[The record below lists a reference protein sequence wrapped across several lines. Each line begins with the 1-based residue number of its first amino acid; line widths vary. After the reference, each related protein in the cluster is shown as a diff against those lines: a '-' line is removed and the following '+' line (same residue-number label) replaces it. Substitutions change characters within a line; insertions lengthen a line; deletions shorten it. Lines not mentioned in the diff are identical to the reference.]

1 MQNLAKEIEYSQ
13 PCLEYGRILT
23 GEEGSYTVLTS
34 FGEVVSDQAVSC
46 LVKPKVGDTVLLSMD
61 TTDDCFILSVL
72 RRDVGEKVQTEL
84 VFDGQVNLHVKG
96 GGLSLTS
103 DEKMSI
109 ASREKLAFASQ
120 KISIHADE
128 GKVTIEKLSF
138 IGRVFQ
144 SQVKRIKLI
153 ANTVEN
159 ICRRLTQRLD
169 DSFRFVK
176 EHDEVQSKSA
186 RYLVEDTLTMHSKN
200 AVHMAEE
207 IVTINAEQ
215 VHLG

>member
-13 PCLEYGRILT
+13 PCLEYGRILAE
-23 GEEGSYTVLTS
+23 GEGCYTVLTS
-34 FGEVVSDQAVSC
+34 FGEVMSEQAVGC
-46 LVKPKVGDTVLLSMD
+46 LIRPRMGDKVLLSMD
-61 TTDDCFILSVL
+61 TTDECFILSVL
-72 RRDVGEKVQTEL
+72 RRNVDENVQTEL

-103 DEKMSI
+103 DDEMSL
-109 ASREKLAFASQ
+109 ASREGLAFAS
-120 KISIHADE
+120 KRISIHADN
-128 GKVTIEKLSF
+128 GKIAIEKLSF
-138 IGRVFQ
+138 IGKVFQ
-144 SQVKRIKLI
+144 SQVKRIKI
-153 ANTVEN
+153 VANTVEN
-159 ICRRLTQRLD
+159 IFRRLTQRLD

>member
-13 PCLEYGRILT
+13 PCLEYGRILAE
-23 GEEGSYTVLTS
+23 GEGCYTVLTS
-34 FGEVVSDQAVSC
+34 FGEVMSEQAVGC
-46 LVKPKVGDTVLLSMD
+46 LVRPRMGDKVLLSMD

-103 DEKMSI
+103 DKEMSI
-109 ASREKLAFASQ
+109 ASHERLAFASQ

-128 GKVTIEKLSF
+128 GKATIERLSF

-144 SQVKRIKLI
+144 SQVKRIKVV

-159 ICRRLTQRLD
+159 IFCRLTQRLD
-169 DSFRFVK
+169 DSFRFIK

-215 VHLG
+215 GH

>member
-1 MQNLAKEIEYSQ
+1 MQNLAKEVEHHQ
-13 PCLEYGRILT
+13 PCFEYGRILAV
-23 GEEGSYTVLTS
+23 EEGSYTVLTS

-46 LVKPKVGDTVLLSMD
+46 LVKPKAGDTVLLSMD
-61 TTDDCFILSVL
+61 STDDCFILSVL
-72 RRDVGEKVQTEL
+72 KRAACESPEMEL

-103 DEKMSI
+103 DEEMSI
-109 ASREKLAFASQ
+109 ASHERLAFASQ

-138 IGRVFQ
+138 IGKVFQ
-144 SQVKRIKLI
+144 SQVKRIKVV